1 MTEKTDKNN
10 KEKTSIRKHDIA
22 FLDFLLNIAFAIL
35 ASSCFNNL
43 INPQTLSD
51 ARRRFF
57 KRWLAIAIFE
67 FQFFLEADSKLV
79 FTKFK
84 ANWVL
89 FLLRNLLV
97 CGYWCF
103 AENQFGK
110 ITGFVKN
117 SEKEYGCYGSNPNS
131 LPQHRAIY

>member
-35 ASSCFNNL
+35 ESSCFNNL

-57 KRWLAIAIFE
+57 KR
-67 FQFFLEADSKLV
+67 
-79 FTKFK
+79 
-84 ANWVL
+84 
-89 FLLRNLLV
+89 
-97 CGYWCF
+97 
-103 AENQFGK
+103 
-110 ITGFVKN
+110 
-117 SEKEYGCYGSNPNS
+117 
-131 LPQHRAIY
+131 